1 MSSARLYDTSLR
13 VTKTIYA
20 GQKNFLIAEA
30 VDLRRKE
37 RVKIISKDKIQD
49 PKPWKVYSVKY
60 RDHFDPK
67 YGPSLDIM
75 HVTNVTEVEV
85 TTENCGEIVASVYG
99 LEVNKAAAIT
109 TKVAVTNK
117 LAPGW
122 HIPLYE
128 FKSKVE
134 AVYPSLSGGRSLESV
149 SYIERLC
156 KFWPPYVV
164 GDFKSFVKPSEVWE
178 TLCDNPLALVVPR
191 NLFGIPPLKL
201 EEMRDNWVDTVK
213 KELPADCM
221 SVVVHAEALDAD
233 LRRERSLALP
243 FSGMFNEK
251 IMHRLEN
258 QTVMFACDAILV
270 RRLGEALER
279 LMCEASTLPTI
290 PDRISAAEE
299 ALNPE
304 QVRAFRTCC
313 NYRVA
318 GVSGPAGTGK
328 SVVGALFLNCIA
340 AKHVL
345 MLSVANLVARSF
357 AEKYEQIASQ
367 MQWTSSRLKAD
378 NIANVIKIITNRTE
392 EGLLLQ
398 TNVQVLLIEE
408 SSMLDYRTLLI
419 LIKLF
424 PRLKWLGMFG
434 DSKQLGPV
442 TADPSVFRAFAVK
455 YSNHMPLMRELKTVM
470 RTTDPDLLHAMA
482 ELRERRTNNLV
493 YSDDPRKGSFCI
505 IPRAETIAKSV
516 ERLMKFGEELDSG
529 KRAEWVI
536 ITQKRKVVHEF
547 NRCMF
552 MHLHPGETYDPRD
565 IHIGEKIVIT
575 RNCKGIKSDFKT
587 SDGTRRSDL
596 DTAVLDNNSVF
607 KIEEIIDYPIDSVLD
622 GHPILVKS
630 TGAKSQFQIG
640 TYQRIVVLNTGDRIN
655 CSQFTEFTR
664 GYAATVYS
672 YQGSETDYVWFYL
685 HANFTKTLEWT
696 QVYTAASRSKKK
708 TVLECTVEELALVM
722 THDSKENFDP
732 ILESLPEFD
741 AEKMMHKASKQ
752 AQPDEEPRKKRRTKK

>member
-1 MSSARLYDTSLR
+1 MLSAKLYDTSLR

-30 VDLRRKE
+30 FDLRRRE
-37 RVKIISKDKIQD
+37 RVKVISKDKIQD

-85 TTENCGEIVASVYG
+85 TAENCGEIIASIYG
-99 LEVNKAAAIT
+99 LEVNKAAAIA
-109 TKVAVTNK
+109 TKVAVTKK
-117 LAPGW
+117 LALGW
-122 HIPLYE
+122 HVPLYE
-128 FKSKVE
+128 FKEKVE
-134 AVYPSLSGGRSLESV
+134 SIYPTLSGGRSLESV

-156 KFWPPYVV
+156 RFWPPYVV
-164 GDFKSFVKPSEVWE
+164 GDFKSFVKPSDVWE
-178 TLCDNPLALVVPR
+178 MLCDNPLALVVPR

-201 EEMRDNWVDTVK
+201 EEMRDNWIDTMK
-213 KELPADCM
+213 KELPDDSA
-221 SVVVHAEALDAD
+221 SIVVHADALDAS
-233 LRRERSLALP
+233 LKRERSLSIL
-243 FSGMFNEK
+243 FNGIFNEK

-270 RRLGEALER
+270 RRLGEAIER
-279 LMCEASTLPTI
+279 LMCEASTLPMI
-290 PDRISAAEE
+290 PDRINAAEE
-299 ALNPE
+299 ALNQE

-313 NYRVA
+313 NYRVV
-318 GVSGPAGTGK
+318 GISGPAGTGK
-328 SVVGALFLNCIA
+328 SLFGALFLNCVA
-340 AKHVL
+340 TKHVL
-345 MLSVANLVARSF
+345 MVSVANLVARSF
-357 AEKYEQIASQ
+357 AAKYEKVAEQ
-367 MQWTSSRLKAD
+367 MQWTNSRLKAD

-398 TNVQVLLIEE
+398 TNVQMLLIEE
-408 SSMLDYRTLLI
+408 SSMLDYRTLLR
-419 LIKLF
+419 LIELF
-424 PRLKWLGMFG
+424 PKLKWLGMFG

-442 TADPSVFRAFAVK
+442 SADPSFFHAFTVK

-470 RTTDPDLLHAMA
+470 RTADPDLLHAMA

-505 IPRAETIAKSV
+505 IPRAASVAESV
-516 ERLMKFGEELDSG
+516 ERIMKFGAELDSG
-529 KRAEWVI
+529 KRADWVI

-552 MHLHPGETYDPRD
+552 MHLHPGEPYDPRD

-596 DTAVLDNNSVF
+596 DTAILDNNSLF

-622 GHPILVKS
+622 GHPTLVKS
-630 TGAKSQFQIG
+630 TGSKSKFQIG
-640 TYQRIVVLNTGDRIN
+640 GYQRIIVLNTGERIN
-655 CSQFTEFTR
+655 CSQFSEFTR

-672 YQGSETDYVWFYL
+672 YQGSEADYVWFYL
-685 HANFTKTLEWT
+685 HSNFTKTLEWT
-696 QVYTAASRSKKK
+696 QVYTAASRAKKK

-722 THDSKENFDP
+722 THDSKENFDA

-741 AEKMMHKASKQ
+741 AEKMMHKAPKQ
-752 AQPDEEPRKKRRTKK
+752 AQAEEEPRKKRRTKK